1 MFNKNYSLIFI
12 IFIIFIFIF
21 NCQMSVT
28 DNLSD
33 KKSSSSSSVSS
44 EDIVVTLSQSTLV
57 FATPDLSQTLVA
69 TVTGSTTKT
78 VTWSTANEYI
88 ATVNSSGVVTSV
100 SGGTVEI
107 TATSTVDSSK
117 KAVCTVTVQEPNRAA
132 TTDAIAPSSV
142 TGSNI
147 QIIMC
152 GDSLMR
158 TYETT
163 YGGDQCGWGQVL
175 QNFFTSD
182 VYVDNTISMG
192 GRSSRS
198 FYNEVGR
205 WDVVKQKLAANKLA
219 GIPTFVFIQF
229 AHNDQKTIASGGLA
243 YLTFARNNQNGT
255 VAGTYYDYLE
265 RYIVE
270 TRELGGIPVFFTPFV
285 RKYFSG
291 STITE
296 KGKHNITEI
305 YSGETAIRGN
315 YPAAMKEI
323 ALKHNVPVIDITT
336 WSAGFV
342 EAQYAANANNVSYI
356 YSTDDTHTRT
366 LGALRHAE
374 AAANGLKNLGIL
386 ASKIITPNPRLMLD
400 ASSLNFGDVV
410 VTPYEE
416 TVKNF
421 KMTNYNVVDGTLTIT
436 SNSTFFT
443 LSLERNGTYSNSV
456 TIDCATATTGST
468 IYVKF
473 IPLEKVTYS
482 GSLAVTYTGSTPI
495 IPDWGTSVPGT
506 TDANGAYIALSG
518 KGIESTVY
526 TGSKFTLNVSDL
538 EIGTLENGTTVG
550 TTVSGSTRYFTIVG
564 TPVVDANTKT
574 VDGVTYTKRLKLGG
588 TSNAVS
594 FTMAKSGTVKVIC
607 ISSSSSENRILNLLD
622 ESSNVVGTFSAPG
635 TPATA
640 TTVTVAASGT
650 YTLRSAASGINI
662 YYIEVNENN

>member
-1 MFNKNYSLIFI
+1 
-12 IFIIFIFIF
+12 
-21 NCQMSVT
+21 MSV
-28 DNLSD
+28 SD
-33 KKSSSSSSVSS
+33 SKSSDKSSSSSSTENVTVSVS
-44 EDIVVTLSQSTLV
+44 ETTLT
-57 FATPDLSQTLVA
+57 FETPDMSKTLTA
-69 TVTGSTTKT
+69 TVTGTDTKT
-78 VTWSTANEYI
+78 VTWSSANEYI
-88 ATVNSSGVVTSV
+88 ATVSSSGVVTSV

-107 TATSTVDSSK
+107 TATSTVNSLK
-117 KAVCTVTVQEPNRAA
+117 KAVCTVTVLEPSRVA
-132 TTDAIAPSSV
+132 TTDAVAPSSV
-142 TGSNI
+142 TGGNI

-158 TYETT
+158 TYEMT

-175 QNFFTSD
+175 QNFFNSD
-182 VYVDNTISMG
+182 VSVDNTISMG

-198 FYNEVGR
+198 FYNETSR
-205 WDVVKQKLAANKLA
+205 WAVVKQKLAANRDA

-229 AHNDQKTIASGGLA
+229 AHNDQKSIASGGLA
-243 YLTFARNNQNGT
+243 YLTFARYNQNGT

-291 STITE
+291 STITD

-305 YSGETAIRGN
+305 YSGETSARGD
-315 YPAAMKEI
+315 YPSAMKAI

-336 WSAGFV
+336 WSAGYV
-342 EAQYAANANNVSYI
+342 EAQYAVDPDNVSYI

-374 AAANGLKNLGIL
+374 AAVNGLKNLGIL
-386 ASKIITPNPRLMLD
+386 ASKIIAPDPRLMLD
-400 ASSLNFGDVV
+400 ASSINFGDVV
-410 VTPYEE
+410 VNPYEE
-416 TVKNF
+416 SVKNF
-421 KMTNYNVVDGTLTIT
+421 KMTNFNVTDGTLTVT
-436 SNSTFFT
+436 SNSSFFT
-443 LSLERNGTYSNSV
+443 LSTSRSGVYSNSV
-456 TIDCATATTGST
+456 TVDCSIASTGAT

-473 IPLEKVTYS
+473 IPLEKIAYSGTLTVTYS
-482 GSLAVTYTGSTPI
+482 GANSI
-495 IPDWGTSVPGT
+495 IPDWGTSVPGIA
-506 TDANGAYIALSG
+506 DATGAYISLSG
-518 KGIESTVY
+518 TGIESTVY

-550 TTVSGSTRYFTIVG
+550 TTVSGTTKYFTIVG
-564 TPVVDANTKT
+564 TPVVDANTKV

-594 FTMAKSGTVKVIC
+594 FTMSKAGTVKVIC
-607 ISSSSSENRILNLLD
+607 ISSSSSENRTLNLLD
-622 ESSNVVGTFSAPG
+622 SSSNVVATFSAPG

-640 TTVTVAASGT
+640 TTVTVTESEA
-650 YTLRSAASGINI
+650 YTLRSAANGINI